1 MPNRCSTAYV
11 IEGDA
16 QDIKKLYELMKNLQ
30 EQKEPSVENG
40 FGTSWLG
47 YLVDAL
53 GKDWEKVSCRGDWA
67 KLEMENE
74 TLRFT
79 TETAWA
85 PCNETL
91 DLVCEKFPSLCYY
104 YQTEE
109 PGMGIYETNDSE
121 GKYFTDKY
129 IVDLC
134 IDKSK
139 YFCEYFADRKS
150 LFRGLVRSQAKPS
163 SRNRMPRCCLRNGRR
178 RTPILSVVSMNMW
191 SWIKSDRLP

>member
-1 MPNRCSTAYV
+1 
-11 IEGDA
+11 
-16 QDIKKLYELMKNLQ
+16 MKDLQ
-30 EQKEPSVENG
+30 ERKEPSVENG

-47 YLVDAL
+47 CLVDAL

-67 KLEMENE
+67 NLEIENE

-129 IVDLC
+129 MVDLC
-134 IDKSK
+134 TDKSE
-139 YFCEYFADRKS
+139 YLCEYFADRKS
-150 LFRGLVRSQAKPS
+150 LFAWLGEVAGKTVQSEQDVKVLSEEWAQENPDS
-163 SRNRMPRCCLRNGRR
+163 FCCINEY
-178 RTPILSVVSMNMW
+178 VVVG
-191 SWIKSDRLP
+191 